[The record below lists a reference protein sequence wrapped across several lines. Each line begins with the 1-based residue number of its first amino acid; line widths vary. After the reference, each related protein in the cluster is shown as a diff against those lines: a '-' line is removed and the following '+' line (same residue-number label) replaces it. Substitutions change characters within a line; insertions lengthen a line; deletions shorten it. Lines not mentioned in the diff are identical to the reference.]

1 MTGGSNG
8 TACMPSWW
16 LGTTAST
23 VEQVAEPVA
32 DERAQLD
39 TARAPDSVTLHERA
53 AIAAESAGVP
63 RAWAE
68 GYAALCA
75 MPPPAGFWPDRWH
88 GSSTR
93 PAPFSTAGPARR
105 SAAAGPILTCSAAIP
120 TRPIARFDCMGLVL
134 LLDRREVV
142 AIDRGR
148 RRPCDRDRRAP
159 ALPAPAAAAR
169 HGAAVGAPR
178 MTRTRT
184 GRGEGQILIG
194 EASTGPMGD
203 TQTISSPR
211 I

>member
-53 AIAAESAGVP
+53 AIAAESAGAP

-68 GYAALCA
+68 GYASLCA
-75 MPPPAGFWPDRWH
+75 MPPPAGFWPARWDRIIDATGAFLGRWAGEAIRSGWTDLDLFGCH
-88 GSSTR
+88 
-93 PAPFSTAGPARR
+93 PDAPDR
-105 SAAAGPILTCSAAIP
+105 
-120 TRPIARFDCMGLVL
+120 RFDCMGLVL

-142 AIDRGR
+142 SIDPDGADVVTVTGTHQRFR
-148 RRPCDRDRRAP
+148 RRPLPTKAVPLWGLRA
-159 ALPAPAAAAR
+159 
-169 HGAAVGAPR
+169 
-178 MTRTRT
+178 
-184 GRGEGQILIG
+184 
-194 EASTGPMGD
+194 
-203 TQTISSPR
+203 
-211 I
+211 